1 MSLMPATLLFDHLGA
16 QAHFGASVFWL
27 RRLEMLGSEEMVI
40 QDWQIKCDG
49 TRRGIVELI

>member
-16 QAHFGASVFWL
+16 QAHFGASVLWL

-40 QDWQIKCDG
+40 QTGKSSAM
-49 TRRGIVELI
+49 ELAVALWS